1 MENIFFY
8 FFELGSILMLAAIF
22 LKEWKNKELCETLV
36 LAILYGLILEIMNV
50 HNSGTYLYGK
60 EFLLQV
66 YNIPLA
72 IGIGWAIIYYVAE
85 KSVENYKLRWWQIP
99 FFMAII
105 ALSIDLAI
113 DAVAIRLG
121 FWKWLIPLD
130 QEWFGV
136 PYDNLF
142 GWLAVVWTFVFFINL
157 SKQNFWNKNISKI
170 IKYSA
175 IIIAPYILAFQIIS
189 FTILAA
195 IVSGIFS
202 LSEVMNLFYNHDYS
216 YAYYPEVQI
225 VKAYFLW
232 IIVFVLI
239 SYLIAE
245 IYKNRDKVVVKIDV
259 FSLAIIIFLHSFFLI
274 SIFIKGL
281 YIQYPIFVLI
291 SVLSLVFHII
301 VTILPFFISKI
312 NK

>member
-8 FFELGSILMLAAIF
+8 LFEIGSVLTVIVILF
-22 LKEWKNKELCETLV
+22 KERRNKELCETLV

-50 HNSGTYLYGK
+50 HNSGTYSYGK

-72 IGIGWAIIYYVAE
+72 IGMGWAIIYYVAE
-85 KSVENYKLRWWQIP
+85 KSVENYKLKWWQIP